1 MSAKA
6 QAVILHYL
14 MELTG
19 LSEENLNGT
28 ADRAGGADI
37 GDVPI
42 SGGGAFI
49 LESGGRG
56 EMRTGSL

>member
-49 LESGGRG
+49 LRQGGGRG
-56 EMRTGSL
+56 